1 MTAVWKRE
9 LKAYLKSPLGYIY
22 LFLFLFATGFIFCT
36 MNVRYGLS
44 DVQAYFQMCCYI
56 LIVAIP
62 LLTMR
67 LFPEERRS
75 KTDQILI
82 TAPISITKMVLGKFF
97 AAYSMFLISLLPTLV
112 CVGFLLIYG
121 NVEWGVL
128 LGNYFGFLL
137 VGAAYIAIA
146 MLMACVTESTIIAF
160 MLGLF
165 SLLFFAL
172 CDLLL
177 NITDIAFITKAINV
191 ISVSTRFLNF
201 STGLFDVS
209 AIFYFISLTVV
220 FLFLNIRI
228 IDKRRWS

>member
-1 MTAVWKRE
+1 MRAVWKRE
-9 LKAYLKSPLGYIY
+9 LKAYLKSPLGYVY
-22 LFLFLFATGFIFCT
+22 LFLFLFATGFMFCT
-36 MNVRYGLS
+36 INVRSGVS
-44 DVQAYFQMCCYI
+44 DVQYYFQMCCYI

-67 LFPEERRS
+67 LFPEERRN

-97 AAYSMFLISLLPTLV
+97 AAYSMFLISLLPTLF

-128 LGNYFGFLL
+128 LGNYVGFLL

-146 MLMACVTESTIIAF
+146 MLMSSVTESPIIAF

-177 NITDIAFITKAINV
+177 SITDIVIITKLVNL
-191 ISVSTRFLNF
+191 ISVSTRFLKF
-201 STGLFDVS
+201 SSGLFDLS
-209 AIFYFISLTVV
+209 SIFYFLSLTVI
-220 FLFLNIRI
+220 FLFVNIRI

>member
-9 LKAYLKSPLGYIY
+9 LKAYLKSPLGYVY

-36 MNVRYGLS
+36 INIRNGIS
-44 DVQAYFQMCCYI
+44 DVQYYFQMCCYI

-67 LFPEERRS
+67 LYPEERRN

-97 AAYSMFLISLLPTLV
+97 AAYSMFLISLIPTLF
-112 CVGFLLIYG
+112 CVGFLMIYG
-121 NVEWGVL
+121 NLEWGVV
-128 LGNYFGFLL
+128 LGNYVGFLL
-137 VGAAYIAIA
+137 LGAAYIAIA
-146 MLMACVTESTIIAF
+146 MLMSCLTESPIIAF

-177 NITDIAFITKAINV
+177 SITDWVVITKLVNI
-191 ISVSTRFLNF
+191 ISVSTRFLGF
-201 STGLFDVS
+201 STGLFDLS
-209 AIFYFISLTVV
+209 AIFYFISLIVI